1 MLSRIPPVTRA
12 LLIANVAVF
21 VLQLLLGDALTDWL
35 ALWPLGSEARH
46 AFDDAGTFMPW
57 QLLTYGFAHG
67 DFMHLFFNML
77 ALYMFGAPLES
88 VWGERRFATYFLVAI
103 IGAGLCQLIVAA
115 VAGSQSSVVGASG
128 AVYALLLVR
137 NAVPEPEGDAAVPA
151 DSDEGAYLRDPVR
164 RRCPGAG
171 HDRPAAGCGP
181 FRAPGR
187 NDQWVADDPS
197 LAQPGPGW
205 PGWWSGRR
213 AAPGPSPRRQVM
225 C

>member
-103 IGAGLCQLIVAA
+103 IGAGLCQLVVAA

-128 AVYALLLVR
+128 AVYALLLGYGMLFPNQKVMLLFPPIPMKAR
-137 NAVPEPEGDAAVPA
+137 TFVILFGV
-151 DSDEGAYLRDPVR
+151 GALVL
-164 RRCPGAG
+164 GMTG
-171 HDRPAAGCGP
+171 
-181 FRAPGR
+181 
-187 NDQWVADDPS
+187 
-197 LAQPGPGW
+197 LQPGVAHFAHLGGMISGW
-205 PGWWSGRR
+205 LMIRHWRNQGRGGR
-213 AAPGPSPRRQVM
+213 GGGQGGGPRRDHLRVIK
-225 C
+225 